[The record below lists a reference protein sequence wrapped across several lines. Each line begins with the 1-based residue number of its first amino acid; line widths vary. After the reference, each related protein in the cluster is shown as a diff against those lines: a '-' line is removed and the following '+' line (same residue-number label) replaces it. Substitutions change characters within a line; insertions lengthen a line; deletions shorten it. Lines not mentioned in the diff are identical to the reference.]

1 MYYIYVVSV
10 IIPAFYFV
18 LISNPI
24 NSSIF
29 ETLHYK
35 EPFAAFLSVSIIGLV
50 VILIVT
56 FVPVINT
63 IATLAIIS
71 LFLNNKLRLIQY
83 TRETK

>member
-1 MYYIYVVSV
+1 MYYVYVISV
-10 IIPAFYFV
+10 LITAFYFT

-24 NSSIF
+24 NNSIF

-56 FVPVINT
+56 FIPVINT
-63 IATLAIIS
+63 IASLAIIS
-71 LFLNNKLRLIQY
+71 LFLNNKLRLMHYI
-83 TRETK
+83 RETN